1 MSGRIALSVLD
12 LIPVRS
18 DQTSSD
24 ALAASIALARRAD
37 ELGFNRYWVAEHHN
51 MPSVASTNPAVL
63 IGVIAANT
71 ERLRV
76 GSGGVMLPNHS
87 PLVVAEQFGVLEAAF
102 PGRIDLGIGR
112 APGSDPVIT
121 ALLRSSG
128 ATSDVDEFA
137 RNIVDIGALMH
148 PEGATLQLTS
158 GRGYE
163 VRATPAAAST
173 ADVWLLGSSG
183 YSAALAAELGL
194 PYVFANHFGSGAGAG
209 TTAAIASYRSGFRPS
224 ARTPEPRTFVTVG
237 VSVAPTADEAWARA
251 LPQLQHFARMRTG
264 KPLTRLA
271 MVEEAAAYEAS
282 PAEQQLLAQSGAN
295 WIIDEPRRAA
305 ERIRELAAQHEVDE
319 VMVVPNASSPA
330 GGDPRTSP
338 GRVETIE
345 LLAAEL
351 LR

>member
-1 MSGRIALSVLD
+1 MSGLALSVLD

-24 ALAASIALARRAD
+24 ALAASVALARRAD
-37 ELGFNRYWVAEHHN
+37 ELGFRRYWVAEHHN
-51 MPSVASTNPAVL
+51 MPAVASTNPAVL
-63 IGVIAANT
+63 IGVLAAST
-71 ERLRV
+71 ERIRV

-121 ALLRSSG
+121 ALLRQSG

-137 RNIVDIGALMH
+137 RNVVDIGALMH
-148 PEGATLQLTS
+148 PDGATLRLTS
-158 GRGYE
+158 GRTYE
-163 VRATPAAAST
+163 VRATPAAAGS

-209 TTAAIASYRSGFRPS
+209 TTDALARYRGGYRPS
-224 ARTPEPRTFVTVG
+224 ARHPEPRTFLTVG
-237 VSVAPTADEAWARA
+237 MSVAPTLEEAQARA

-264 KPLTRLA
+264 KPPTRQA
-271 MVEEAAAYEAS
+271 TVEEAAAYEPS
-282 PAEQQLLAQSGAN
+282 PAEQAFLAETGAN
-295 WIIDEPRRAA
+295 WIIDEPKRAA
-305 ERIRELAAQHEVDE
+305 ERVRELAERHQVDE
-319 VMVVPNASSPA
+319 VMVVPNASSHA
-330 GGDPRTSP
+330 GVDPRTAPS
-338 GRVETIE
+338 RVETLE

-351 LR
+351 LD